1 MLNQL
6 LSNRVEKTPS
16 TEVSADRYEY
26 LALAEAEPDLGVPAG
41 NSYILASTTTGTRSW
56 IDPATALPAPGS
68 STQVIFNNS
77 GILAGATGLVYDT
90 ATGRVGI
97 GVASPTAELELAETW
112 NNAGTT
118 FTHIKSNVT
127 DTASNSASLLLDLQV
142 GGTSKFK
149 IGKGSGSAS
158 VNGNIITLTNTG
170 NFNSVIKHMG
180 NESLHF
186 VEYNSNVLFL
196 SGVDFTPSVQIPS
209 NKTFGWSSGTGHT
222 QGDLVFYRDAADTL
236 AQRRSTNPQTTRIYN
251 TFTDAS
257 NYERATLGWSTNVLE
272 IGTEAAGTGIRRQ
285 IKLNYT
291 TTIDGNSR
299 TNVPALTISNVGAGT
314 GGIALGA
321 LNIGHAQDQSRITG
335 FDVPNKAL
343 SYSVRG
349 SAISGQ
355 GAHRFSG
362 DANTGTT
369 VGATGSIV
377 DILAPSTATN
387 IFQCRQS
394 DGTVMLNVGYSGA
407 ITIANTVAQSTEA
420 TTLATTTK
428 TQVASFPVASF
439 RSGKLIIQ
447 AYDSISGEVQISE
460 LLVAHNGTTASSTEY
475 GVVHTGS
482 SAIVLYDVDISAGN
496 VRLMAT
502 RTSANSTQYK
512 ISETLIVA

>member
-56 IDPATALPAPGS
+56 INPATALPAPGS

-127 DTASNSASLLLDLQV
+127 DTASAS
-142 GGTSKFK
+142 TSKILDFK
-149 IGKGSGSAS
+149 LNDNDRLNLTKNAVLTIAGSDISQSGAS
-158 VNGNIITLTNTG
+158 VVITGSDRNVTLRADADGGNANGLTGPSFFRASKTG
-170 NFNSVIKHMG
+170 RNLILGALNA
-180 NESLHF
+180 N
-186 VEYNSNVLFL
+186 
-196 SGVDFTPSVQIPS
+196 
-209 NKTFGWSSGTGHT
+209 GTISYFRLET
-222 QGDLVFYRDAADTL
+222 DDVSDTL
-236 AQRRSTNPQTTRIYN
+236 AQRRGTNAQTSRIYN

-257 NYERATLGWSTNVLE
+257 NYERATLGWNTNVLE

-314 GGIALGA
+314 GGIALGV
-321 LNIGHAQDQSRITG
+321 LNIGHSQDQSRITG

-343 SYSVRG
+343 SYAVRG

-362 DANTGTT
+362 DTTTGTT
-369 VGATGSIV
+369 VGSTGSIV

-394 DGTVMLNVGYSGA
+394 DGTVTLNVGYSGA

-428 TQVASFPVASF
+428 TQVASFPVATF
-439 RSGKLIIQ
+439 RSGKLIAQ
-447 AYDSISGEVQISE
+447 AYDSVTGEVQISE